1 MENIYAVIDVKA
13 FYASFECIERNL
25 DPFTTPLVVTD
36 VARKEATIVLSV
48 SPYLKAMGV
57 PSRCRRADLPK
68 NITNMIYATPQM
80 GKYVKCSAK
89 IVSILLDFIAQDDI
103 HVYSID
109 ESFVNLKPY
118 LKLYKCTP
126 EELCAR
132 IQKRIK
138 DETGLTVT
146 CGIGENMFLAKMA
159 DDIEA
164 KKAPNYIAIWKKE
177 DVPTKLWP
185 LKPLSKVW
193 GISTGYEKRL
203 NIMGIYSVYDLA
215 HFNKDILIK
224 KLGILGEE
232 LYNHANGIDNTD
244 IREKYDPVN
253 KNLSVGQVL
262 LRDYTFKEA
271 KLIIKEMN
279 DDLCSRMRSFNLET
293 QVIHLMVGYSTCSQA
308 VGFSHQI
315 QLLLPTSNNNKIYD
329 ALMYLYNSYVNDEPI
344 RRIGISFSKLTKK
357 QDIQLSLFD
366 NYEKDEKESKLF
378 DAMDAIQKKY
388 GKNKLLRTSSLS
400 KESTAKERHNQIG
413 GHRK

>member
-68 NITNMIYATPQM
+68 NIPNMIYATPQM

-164 KKAPNYIAIWKKE
+164 KKAPNYIAI
-177 DVPTKLWP
+177 
-185 LKPLSKVW
+185 
-193 GISTGYEKRL
+193 
-203 NIMGIYSVYDLA
+203 
-215 HFNKDILIK
+215 
-224 KLGILGEE
+224 
-232 LYNHANGIDNTD
+232 
-244 IREKYDPVN
+244 
-253 KNLSVGQVL
+253 
-262 LRDYTFKEA
+262 
-271 KLIIKEMN
+271 
-279 DDLCSRMRSFNLET
+279 
-293 QVIHLMVGYSTCSQA
+293 
-308 VGFSHQI
+308 
-315 QLLLPTSNNNKIYD
+315 
-329 ALMYLYNSYVNDEPI
+329 
-344 RRIGISFSKLTKK
+344 
-357 QDIQLSLFD
+357 
-366 NYEKDEKESKLF
+366 
-378 DAMDAIQKKY
+378 
-388 GKNKLLRTSSLS
+388 
-400 KESTAKERHNQIG
+400 
-413 GHRK
+413 